1 MQLRA
6 DVVVGLQ
13 AGDEAKG
20 KVTHHLCRHG
30 EYTHVLRFN
39 GGCNAGHT
47 IYHEGNK
54 FVTHHIP
61 AGVFF
66 GIKSI
71 IGAGCVL
78 NIDQFFRELRSLK
91 DGGVDPS
98 GLVYVSGNTHIITDE
113 HVAEDKTESKLGTT
127 KRGNGPAYRDKYSRT
142 GLRASDV
149 DILQPYIID
158 LYEEF
163 YKSDEPVKI
172 LCEGAQGFEL
182 DIDWGDYPYVTSSHC
197 TVAGAMLNGLHP
209 KSIGKV
215 WGVGKMYQTYV
226 GTKDFEPNVD
236 EFKKIREYGEE
247 YGATTG
253 RPRQCN
259 WIDLDKLSMAVNVNG
274 VTDLVLNKVDV
285 MRRLGIWK
293 LITSGQVVEFKTEND
308 MKQYIKDSMAADI
321 NIHFSE
327 TKDRI

>member
-20 KVTHHLCRHG
+20 KVTHHLCKQG

-47 IYHEGNK
+47 IYHNGNK

-78 NIDQFFRELRSLK
+78 NIDQFFRELKSLK
-91 DGGVDPS
+91 DGGININDM
-98 GLVYVSGNTHIITDE
+98 VYVSKNTHIITDS
-113 HVAEDKTESKLGTT
+113 HLNEDRNESKLGTT
-127 KRGNGPAYRDKYSRT
+127 RRGNGPAYRDKYSRT
-142 GLRASDV
+142 GLRAIDV
-149 DILQPYIID
+149 EELRPYLID
-158 LYEEF
+158 MYEEF
-163 YKSDEPVKI
+163 YSSPVPVKV

-215 WGVGKMYQTYV
+215 WGVAKMYQTYV
-226 GTKDFEPNVD
+226 GTKDFEPAGD
-236 EFKKIREYGEE
+236 EFEKIREYGEE
-247 YGATTG
+247 FGATTG
-253 RPRQCN
+253 RPRKCN
-259 WIDLDKLSMAVNVNG
+259 WLDLDKLSKAVKVNG

-285 MRRLGIWK
+285 IRRLGIWK
-293 LITSGQVVEFKTEND
+293 LIINRQVLEFNTEND
-308 MKQYIKDSMAADI
+308 MKQYIKNSVSPNI
-321 NIHFSE
+321 NVYFSE
-327 TKDRI
+327 SKDKI